1 MATLRGGRLMEETI
15 AQGASDDFY
24 NFSDLFS
31 EVLTLLDD
39 DPIEHLIIL
48 TFEFDEQQLLNLAV
62 LRALEEDKEIG
73 KSGLKLLSSIRPV
86 VFFDARK
93 TKPFGRLPQF
103 LELHPCKTAGFSC
116 HHSKAYCIVT
126 RKTIRLAVGSFN
138 LTFSGLFRNR
148 EVIESWCWQSAD
160 SPDTHLLFE
169 WIVFLKQQYLSE
181 AQESSASALSAA
193 LETIEKRTSD
203 WQIPAE
209 STSHFLASGYG
220 NESGIDKLVEQWSDW
235 FPNQGPDRLFVVS
248 PFFDEAPHGN
258 SIAAKL
264 VERFPLLSDI
274 EIVTDESAFNNLSQI
289 HFGPE
294 SNRKRTALRLIS
306 ESLSENE
313 RQRIERQ
320 TAGKTKDLVISRPLH
335 AKILILSSSGGIG
348 LAYLG
353 SANFS
358 VKAWLG
364 ANREFGLVWRIDDA
378 SSLHR
383 RVMSALSVA
392 PDNHF
397 NELPP
402 LLPPEKPPKV
412 DEESVEDDSLFPDF
426 IDYIVL
432 EPFEGEGRLV
442 FRIKGSDISR
452 LSEYD
457 VHWADLEL
465 DFIDG
470 SSQIIR
476 LDEFRN
482 VLLGGRTIEFK
493 PRTDATKSFWF
504 PFQYSGE
511 LVAEREA
518 LMHSSSW
525 DWLNFYLNP
534 EYEGGDEDP
543 ESLPKLGG
551 LPPVPPPT
559 SPIDMDREANCVI
572 AMQRYLSLFSRI
584 ETTFDTRLSAAL
596 KVEDLVAREQALK
609 MQVLDPLAGLAA
621 LLEREPVKRSEDRLF
636 KLGELRLLLSALAR
650 KSPATLH
657 ECFAQSLAR
666 LETAMNQTQ
675 GRDLL
680 SSDYLR
686 FVTNMG
692 TEL

>member
-1 MATLRGGRLMEETI
+1 MEVNPGKRVNDE
-15 AQGASDDFY
+15 FF

-31 EVLTLLDD
+31 EVLALLDD
-39 DPIEHLIIL
+39 DPIEHFIVL
-48 TFEFDEQQLLNLAV
+48 TYEFDEQQLLNLV
-62 LRALEEDKEIG
+62 VVRALEEEKEIG

-93 TKPFGRLPQF
+93 TKPFGHLPQF

-148 EVIESWCWQSAD
+148 EVIESWCWRSAD
-160 SPDTHLLFE
+160 SPDIHLLFE
-169 WIVFLKQQYLSE
+169 WIDFLKQQYLTE

-193 LETIEKRTSD
+193 LVTIEKRTSG
-203 WQIPAE
+203 WQKPVE
-209 STSHFLASGYG
+209 SASHFLASGYG
-220 NESGIDKLVEQWSDW
+220 NEKGINALVAQWDTW
-235 FPNQGPDRLFVVS
+235 FPDQGPDHLFVVS
-248 PFFDEAPHGN
+248 PFFDEAPQGN

-289 HFGPE
+289 HFGPATK
-294 SNRKRTALRLIS
+294 RKRTALRLIP

-313 RQRIERQ
+313 KKRIEGQ
-320 TAGKTKDLVISRPLH
+320 AAGKTKDVVISRPLH
-335 AKILILSSSGGIG
+335 AKILILSAPGGIG

-364 ANREFGLVWRIDDA
+364 ANREFGLVWQIEDA
-378 SSLHR
+378 TTLR
-383 RVMSALSVA
+383 NGVLSALSVF
-392 PDNHF
+392 PEDRF
-397 NELPP
+397 NELP
-402 LLPPEKPPKV
+402 LLPPEKPPKP
-412 DEESVEDDSLFPDF
+412 DEESVDDDSLFPDF

-432 EPFEGEGRLV
+432 ESFEGDERLV
-442 FRIKGSDISR
+442 FLIKGSDTSR
-452 LSEYD
+452 LADYD
-457 VHWADLEL
+457 VHWADLKL
-465 DFIDG
+465 IFVDG
-470 SSQIIR
+470 RSQIIR

-493 PRTDATKSFWF
+493 PRSVTAKSFWF

-525 DWLNFYLNP
+525 DWFNFYLNP
-534 EYEGGDEDP
+534 DYEGGDEDP

-559 SPIDMDREANCVI
+559 SPIEVDREANCVI

-584 ETTFDTRLSAAL
+584 ETTFETRLTTVL
-596 KVEDLVAREQALK
+596 KIEDVAAREKELK
-609 MQVLDPLAGLAA
+609 MQVLDPLAGLAS
-621 LLEREPVKRSEDRLF
+621 LLEREPAKRPEDRLF
-636 KLGELRLLLSALAR
+636 KLGELRLLLSSLAR

-657 ECFAQSLAR
+657 DCFAQGLAR
-666 LETAMNQTQ
+666 LETLMNPAR

-680 SSDYLR
+680 LSDYLR
-686 FVTNMG
+686 FVTNTG
-692 TEL
+692 TAP

>member
-1 MATLRGGRLMEETI
+1 MEAPMAAKGTNDE
-15 AQGASDDFY
+15 FF

-39 DPIEHLIIL
+39 DPIEHFIVL
-48 TFEFDEQQLLNLAV
+48 TYEFDEQQLLNLAV
-62 LRALEEDKEIG
+62 LRSLEEEKEIG

-103 LELHPCKTAGFSC
+103 LELHPCKTVGFSC

-148 EVIESWCWQSAD
+148 EVIESWCWRSED

-169 WIVFLKQQYLSE
+169 WIAFLRQQYLTE

-193 LETIEKRTSD
+193 LTTIEKRTSG
-203 WQIPAE
+203 WLKPAE

-220 NESGIDKLVEQWSDW
+220 NGKGIDALAAQWNKW
-235 FPNQGPDRLFVVS
+235 FPDQEPGRLFVVS
-248 PFFDEAPHGN
+248 PFFDEAPQGN
-258 SIAAKL
+258 CIAAKL
-264 VERFPLLSDI
+264 IEQFPLLSDI

-289 HFGPE
+289 HFGPAAK
-294 SNRKRTALRLIS
+294 RKRATLRLIP
-306 ESLSENE
+306 ESLSESE

-320 TAGKTKDLVISRPLH
+320 AAGKTKDLVISRPLH
-335 AKILILSSSGGIG
+335 AKILILSSQGGIG

-364 ANREFGLVWRIDDA
+364 ANREFGLVWRINDA
-378 SSLHR
+378 TTLR
-383 RVMSALSVA
+383 NGVLSALSVS
-392 PDNHF
+392 PEDRF
-397 NELPP
+397 NELP
-402 LLPPEKPPKV
+402 LLPPEKPPKP
-412 DEESVEDDSLFPDF
+412 DEESVEDESLFPDF

-432 EPFEGEGRLV
+432 EPLDAEDRLV
-442 FRIKGSDISR
+442 FRIKCSDISR

-457 VHWADLEL
+457 VHWADLKL
-465 DFIDG
+465 SLIDG
-470 SSQIIR
+470 CSQIIR

-493 PRTDATKSFWF
+493 PSSDPSKSFWF

-534 EYEGGDEDP
+534 DYEGGNEDP
-543 ESLPKLGG
+543 ENLPKFGG
-551 LPPVPPPT
+551 MPPVPPPT
-559 SPIDMDREANCVI
+559 SPIDVDREANCVI
-572 AMQRYLSLFSRI
+572 AMQRYLSLFSSI
-584 ETTFDTRLSAAL
+584 EATFDTRLTAVL
-596 KVEDLVAREQALK
+596 KVEDAVAREQALK
-609 MQVLDPLAGLAA
+609 TQVLDPLAGLAA
-621 LLEREPVKRSEDRLF
+621 LLEREPAKRPEDRLF
-636 KLGELRLLLSALAR
+636 KLGELRLLLSSLAR
-650 KSPATLH
+650 KSPTTLN

-666 LETAMNQTQ
+666 MESAMTPGR

-692 TEL
+692 TTP

>member
-1 MATLRGGRLMEETI
+1 MEAPI
-15 AQGASDDFY
+15 AAKGASDEFF

-39 DPIEHLIIL
+39 DPIEHFIVL
-48 TFEFDEQQLLNLAV
+48 TYEFDEQQLLNLAV
-62 LRALEEDKEIG
+62 LRSLEEEKEIG

-126 RKTIRLAVGSFN
+126 RKAIRLAVGSFN

-148 EVIESWCWQSAD
+148 EVIESWCWQSED

-169 WIVFLKQQYLSE
+169 WIAFLRQHYLTA

-193 LETIEKRTSD
+193 LMTIEKRTSG
-203 WQIPAE
+203 WLKPTE
-209 STSHFLASGYG
+209 STSHFLGSGYG
-220 NESGIDKLVEQWSDW
+220 NGKGIDALVTQWNSW
-235 FPNQGPDRLFVVS
+235 FPDQSPDRLLVVS
-248 PFFDEAPHGN
+248 PFFDEVPHGN
-258 SIAAKL
+258 SIAARL

-274 EIVTDESAFNNLSQI
+274 EIVTDESVFNNLSQM
-289 HFGPE
+289 HFGPAAK
-294 SNRKRTALRLIS
+294 RKRATLRLIPETLS
-306 ESLSENE
+306 ESE

-320 TAGKTKDLVISRPLH
+320 AAGKTKDLVISRQLH
-335 AKILILSSSGGIG
+335 AKILILSSQGGIG

-364 ANREFGLVWRIDDA
+364 ANQEFGLVWRIHDTTT
-378 SSLHR
+378 LR
-383 RVMSALSVA
+383 NGVLSALAVS
-392 PDNHF
+392 PEDRF
-397 NELPP
+397 NELP
-402 LLPPEKPPKV
+402 LLPPEKPPKP

-432 EPFEGEGRLV
+432 EPLDSEDRLV

-457 VHWADLEL
+457 VHWADLKL
-465 DFIDG
+465 SPIDG
-470 SSQIIR
+470 CSQIIR

-493 PRTDATKSFWF
+493 PHSDAAKSFWF

-525 DWLNFYLNP
+525 DWLNYYLNP
-534 EYEGGDEDP
+534 DYEGGDEDP
-543 ESLPKLGG
+543 ESLPKFGG
-551 LPPVPPPT
+551 MPPVPPPT
-559 SPIDMDREANCVI
+559 SPIDVDREANCVI

-584 ETTFDTRLSAAL
+584 EATFDTRLTAVL
-596 KVEDLVAREQALK
+596 KVEDEVARGQALK
-609 MQVLDPLAGLAA
+609 TQVLDPLAGFAA
-621 LLEREPVKRSEDRLF
+621 LLEREPTKRPEDRLF
-636 KLGELRLLLSALAR
+636 KLGELRLLLSSLAK
-650 KSPATLH
+650 KSPNALH

-666 LETAMNQTQ
+666 LETAMNQAP

-680 SSDYLR
+680 SLDYFR

-692 TEL
+692 SVP

>member
-1 MATLRGGRLMEETI
+1 MEENI
-15 AQGASDDFY
+15 AKGASDEFF

-39 DPIEHLIIL
+39 DPIEHFIVL
-48 TFEFDEQQLLNLAV
+48 TYEFDEQQLLNLAV
-62 LRALEEDKEIG
+62 LRALEEDKGIG

-93 TKPFGRLPQF
+93 TKSFGRLPQF

-148 EVIESWCWQSAD
+148 EVIESWCWRSAD

-169 WIVFLKQQYLSE
+169 WIDFLKQRYLTE

-193 LETIEKRTSD
+193 LVTIEKRTSG
-203 WQIPAE
+203 WQKPAE
-209 STSHFLASGYG
+209 SASHFLASGYG
-220 NESGIDKLVEQWSDW
+220 NGKGIDALAAQWDNW
-235 FPNQGPDRLFVVS
+235 FPDQGPDRLFVVS
-248 PFFDEAPHGN
+248 PFFDEAPYGN

-274 EIVTDESAFNNLSQI
+274 EVVTDESAFSNLSQI
-289 HFGPE
+289 HFGP
-294 SNRKRTALRLIS
+294 SANRRRATLRLIP

-320 TAGKTKDLVISRPLH
+320 AAGKTKDLVISRPLH
-335 AKILILSSSGGIG
+335 AKTLILSSQGGTG

-378 SSLHR
+378 TTLR
-383 RVMSALSVA
+383 NGVLSALSVS
-392 PDNHF
+392 PEDRF
-397 NELPP
+397 NELP
-402 LLPPEKPPKV
+402 LLPPEKPPKA

-432 EPFEGEGRLV
+432 EPFEGDERLV

-452 LSEYD
+452 LGDYD
-457 VHWADLEL
+457 VHWADLKL
-465 DFIDG
+465 SFIDG
-470 SSQIIR
+470 RSQIIR

-493 PRTDATKSFWF
+493 PRSDAAKSFWF

-534 EYEGGDEDP
+534 DYEGGDEDP
-543 ESLPKLGG
+543 ERLPKLGG
-551 LPPVPPPT
+551 LPPVPQPT
-559 SPIDMDREANCVI
+559 SLIEVDREANCVI
-572 AMQRYLSLFSRI
+572 AMQRYLNLFSRI
-584 ETTFDTRLSAAL
+584 ETTFETRLTTVL
-596 KVEDLVAREQALK
+596 NIEDAVAREQALK
-609 MQVLDPLAGLAA
+609 TQVLDPLAGLAA
-621 LLEREPVKRSEDRLF
+621 LLEREPAKRPEDRLF
-636 KLGELRLLLSALAR
+636 KLGELRLLLSSLAR
-650 KSPATLH
+650 KSPATVH

-666 LETAMNQTQ
+666 LETAMNPTQ

-686 FVTNMG
+686 FVTNTG
-692 TEL
+692 TAP

>member
-1 MATLRGGRLMEETI
+1 M
-15 AQGASDDFY
+15 
-24 NFSDLFS
+24 
-31 EVLTLLDD
+31 
-39 DPIEHLIIL
+39 
-48 TFEFDEQQLLNLAV
+48 
-62 LRALEEDKEIG
+62 
-73 KSGLKLLSSIRPV
+73 

-103 LELHPCKTAGFSC
+103 LELHPCKTVGFSY

-148 EVIESWCWQSAD
+148 EVIESWCWRSAD

-169 WIVFLKQQYLSE
+169 WIDFLKQQYLTE
-181 AQESSASALSAA
+181 AQQSSASALSAA
-193 LETIEKRTSD
+193 LITIEKRTSG
-203 WQIPAE
+203 WQKPAE
-209 STSHFLASGYG
+209 SASHFFASGYG
-220 NESGIDKLVEQWSDW
+220 NEKGIDALAAQWNKW
-235 FPNQGPDRLFVVS
+235 FPDKGPDRLFAVS
-248 PFFDEAPHGN
+248 PFFDEAPQGN

-264 VERFPLLSDI
+264 VEQFPLLSDI
-274 EIVTDESAFNNLSQI
+274 EIVTDEAAFNNLSKI
-289 HFGPE
+289 HFGP
-294 SNRKRTALRLIS
+294 SANRRSATLRLIP
-306 ESLSENE
+306 ESLSESE

-320 TAGKTKDLVISRPLH
+320 VAGKTKDLKISRPLH
-335 AKILILSSSGGIG
+335 AKILILSSQGGIG

-364 ANREFGLVWRIDDA
+364 ANREFGLVWRINDA
-378 SSLHR
+378 TTLR
-383 RVMSALSVA
+383 NGVLTALSVS
-392 PDNHF
+392 PEDRF
-397 NELPP
+397 NELP
-402 LLPPEKPPKV
+402 LLPPEKPPKA
-412 DEESVEDDSLFPDF
+412 DEESVEDDSLFPGF

-432 EPFEGEGRLV
+432 EQLDGEDRLV

-457 VHWADLEL
+457 VHWADLKL
-465 DFIDG
+465 SIIDG
-470 SSQIIR
+470 CSQIIR

-493 PRTDATKSFWF
+493 PHSDAAKSFWF

-534 EYEGGDEDP
+534 DYEGGDEDP
-543 ESLPKLGG
+543 ESLPKFGDR
-551 LPPVPPPT
+551 PPVPLPT
-559 SPIDMDREANCVI
+559 SPIDVDREANCVI

-584 ETTFDTRLSAAL
+584 EATFDIRLTVVL
-596 KVEDLVAREQALK
+596 KVEDEVAREQALRT
-609 MQVLDPLAGLAA
+609 QVLDPLAGLAA
-621 LLEREPVKRSEDRLF
+621 LLEREPVKRQEDRLF
-636 KLGELRLLLSALAR
+636 KLGELRLLLSSLAR
-650 KSPATLH
+650 KSPTTIQ

-666 LETAMNQTQ
+666 LESAMTPAQ

-692 TEL
+692 TAL